1 MHLDK
6 IEPGMLSDFTSG
18 KPFGRTAR
26 RRAVRGCLCVGF
38 LLHTGVASAPADI
51 KIERVAQWGG
61 ATKAVAVV
69 GDRAYLGVG
78 PRLSVL
84 DISDPARPVELG
96 RTAGVFRGAV
106 QEVVVSGDY
115 AYVSAGTL
123 RIVDVSNPAAPLI
136 VGEYVG
142 PDDEIENEFKAH
154 IRGLVVSGNYV
165 YVGYDPDHTLHI
177 VDVSNPKSPLR
188 VGAVG
193 VIAIRRVIVSGD
205 FAFLM
210 AGVGLVIIDVSDPT
224 APFEIHRR
232 YLSGEELDMAHSGHL
247 LYVLNEVVSIRSIEY
262 IDVSDP
268 AAPQTVATHRAGVWA
283 ARIHVRAGRA
293 MLVHESGIEIY
304 DVSIPQNFPT
314 FLGGFLQTDRKYNE
328 GALGFSG
335 EHVLLPLAQGGLRTM
350 DVSDPATPTSVGV
363 YATAGGDRVGS
374 LAVSGSHLYLSG
386 ARPNLRILDISD
398 PAQPTQVAEFRLAE
412 FGEGGVTI
420 DGPILYLSTRFALHV
435 LSIADP
441 VAPEHLASVELPDSP
456 KSLTIAGQYLFV
468 VFRTDGIMILD
479 VSDPQAPLQI
489 GSYND
494 GSTLTGVGISGSA
507 AFLFHSGSTLVR
519 VLDISD
525 LTAPFSM
532 GYFYAVGPGG
542 WSRMTIRGNLAYVSN
557 GVPGMSIIDISDPLA
572 PRWLGRYDAF
582 GTHDLNLVA
591 DFAYLAVDSWG
602 LEIVDVS
609 RPTAPALIAR
619 HDTFDRAFTVSV
631 SGSYAYVSDREGG
644 LVIFRT
650 TFPGDINC
658 DGRFNGADIDPF
670 FLALG
675 DPVAFAARFPNC
687 NILNADMNGD
697 GALNGADLDPFFQC
711 LAAGGCP

>member
-1 MHLDK
+1 M
-6 IEPGMLSDFTSG
+6 
-18 KPFGRTAR
+18 
-26 RRAVRGCLCVGF
+26 GF

-96 RTAGVFRGAV
+96 RTAGVFAGVVR
-106 QEVVVSGDY
+106 EVVVSGDY

-293 MLVHESGIEIY
+293 MLVHADGLDIY

-314 FLGGFLQTDRKYNE
+314 FLGGFFQTDRRYNE
-328 GALGFSG
+328 GALGYSG
-335 EHVLLPLAQGGLRTM
+335 GHVLLPLIQGGLRTV

-363 YATAGGDRVGS
+363 YETPGGIGD
-374 LAVSGSHLYLSG
+374 LAVSGSYAYVG
-386 ARPNLRILDISD
+386 GTMPDLRILDISD
-398 PAQPTQVAEFRLAE
+398 PAQPTQVAEFRLQE
-412 FGEGGVTI
+412 PGGGGVTI
-420 DGPILYLSTRFALHV
+420 DGPILYLGTRRALHV

-441 VAPEHLASVELPDSP
+441 VAPEHWASVELPAWAT
-456 KSLTIAGQYLFV
+456 SLTMAGQYLFV
-468 VFRTDGIMILD
+468 VFRQDGIMILD

-507 AFLFHSGSTLVR
+507 AFLFHSGSTLVK

-525 LTAPFSM
+525 LTAPFRM

-557 GVPGMSIIDISDPLA
+557 GTPGMSIIDISDPLA
-572 PRWLGRYDAF
+572 PRWLGRHNAPR
-582 GTHDLNLVA
+582 TSRNHKLVGEL
-591 DFAYLAVDSWG
+591 AYLAGMAGG

-619 HDTFDRAFTVSV
+619 HDTFDRASQVTV
-631 SGSYAYVSDREGG
+631 SGSYAFVSDSWGG

-650 TFPGDINC
+650 TFPGDMNC

-675 DPVAFAARFPNC
+675 DPPAYAARFPNC
-687 NILNADMNGD
+687 NILNGDMNGD
-697 GALNGADLDPFFQC
+697 GALNGADLDPFFQ
-711 LAAGGCP
+711 LLGGG